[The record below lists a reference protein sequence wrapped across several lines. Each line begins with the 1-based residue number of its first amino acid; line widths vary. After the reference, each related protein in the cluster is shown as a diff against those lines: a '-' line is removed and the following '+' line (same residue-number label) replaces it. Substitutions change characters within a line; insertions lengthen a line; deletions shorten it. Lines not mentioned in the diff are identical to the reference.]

1 MKNTLA
7 RLGLLAAVLTLS
19 ACASPILDDSQEY
32 DYVLSCKL
40 REDDPKRCE
49 QQIRAL
55 CPVPAKAVTHKSRT
69 VDPKDNAVTYV
80 YQVRCGD

>member
-7 RLGLLAAVLTLS
+7 RLGLLAAVLALS

-32 DYVLSCKL
+32 
-40 REDDPKRCE
+40 DPKRCE

-80 YQVRCGD
+80 YQARCGD

>member
-7 RLGLLAAVLTLS
+7 RLGLLAAVLALS
-19 ACASPILDDSQEY
+19 ACASPVLDDSQEY

-49 QQIRAL
+49 QQLSLI
-55 CPVPAKAVTHKSRT
+55 HI
-69 VDPKDNAVTYV
+69 
-80 YQVRCGD
+80 

>member
-69 VDPKDNAVTYV
+69 VDPKDLSLIHI
-80 YQVRCGD
+80 